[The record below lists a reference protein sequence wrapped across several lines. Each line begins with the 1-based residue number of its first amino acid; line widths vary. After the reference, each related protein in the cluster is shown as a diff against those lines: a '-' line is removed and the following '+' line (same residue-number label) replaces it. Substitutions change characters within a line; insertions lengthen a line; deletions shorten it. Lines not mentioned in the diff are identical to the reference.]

1 MLIMPIDKYFP
12 HYYSH
17 CVLISLS
24 PSLTLAE
31 EILHANN
38 AVWLSSNAKLLLYA
52 SFNDSHVQEQHFAW
66 YGTTSGGA
74 AGGAATSGSS
84 TNGGNGAGT
93 GNAGGTAGGT
103 NPHANLYPEIRSL
116 R

>member
-1 MLIMPIDKYFP
+1 MQSCRPFL
-12 HYYSH
+12 
-17 CVLISLS
+17 
-24 PSLTLAE
+24 E

-38 AVWLSSNAKLLLYA
+38 AIWVSDDGQLLLYA
-52 SFNDSHVQEQHFAW
+52 SFNDTHVQEQHFAW
-66 YGTTSGGA
+66 YGTTSSGP

-84 TNGGNGAGT
+84 NSGGGSAGVGGSGSGS
-93 GNAGGTAGGT
+93 GNGGTAGGT

>member
-1 MLIMPIDKYFP
+1 MHIDKYFT
-12 HYYSH
+12 HYYSP
-17 CVLISLS
+17 CVLLSFSLS
-24 PSLTLAE
+24 PAE

-38 AVWLSSNAKLLLYA
+38 AIWMSSNAKQLLYA

-74 AGGAATSGSS
+74 AGGAATSGSGTS
-84 TNGGNGAGT
+84 GGNGAGP
-93 GNAGGTAGGT
+93 GNTGGTAGGT